1 MVVIHS
7 VGFRYWLCQ
16 AVVVHMAS
24 IINQML
30 FDGTGLVTLTM
41 KRSEVLFTSRLKHL
55 TRKAWTSLNL
65 ATLMLFRS
73 ILKNLRTQYA
83 DATLLE
89 FS

>member
-1 MVVIHS
+1 MIVIHS
-7 VGFRYWLCQ
+7 VGFRFWLCQ

-30 FDGTGLVTLTM
+30 FDGTVLVTLTM
-41 KRSEVLFTSRLKHL
+41 KRSEVLFTSRLKRL
-55 TRKAWTSLNL
+55 TRKAWTSLNP

-73 ILKNLRTQYA
+73 ILKNSRTQYV